1 MRPTAIGAPAPEPDD
16 KPTMEEL
23 IVRTKAQMAAWRRQH
38 DTKAQMAAWRR
49 QHDECM
55 ARIDAY
61 IVERNVDIVERNVDI
76 VERNVDWAA
85 VLDESR
91 AARELERKRIDAW
104 SEEFNARQAEFQE
117 SLRQLK
123 EKYKD

>member
-38 DTKAQMAAWRR
+38 D
-49 QHDECM
+49 ECM

-61 IVERNVDIVERNVDI
+61 IVERNAYIVERNVDI

>member
-38 DTKAQMAAWRR
+38 D
-49 QHDECM
+49 ECM

-61 IVERNVDIVERNVDI
+61 IVERNVDIVERNVD
-76 VERNVDWAA
+76 WAA
-85 VLDESR
+85 ASNESR